1 LTQKIKIVIDLN
13 SLEAK
18 ESLKPLGRFSL
29 QLAAV
34 LAQESSANNYRLYIL
49 IKADEQSSNLWLR
62 DYFSALLPKEQILC
76 WSIPRGLRAVCDE
89 VDLGL
94 RIVSEH
100 IREAVLAQAQPDL
113 VVVTDLFCGY
123 TDQSCAS
130 VGLMNDRVPTAVC
143 LPSDEVQLYDDSDDQ
158 SQTTRQW
165 YQTKLLQLKR
175 AHYWLSINDISQPA
189 GTDRL
194 SLPPEK
200 IYELG
205 AAEVDNA
212 SHAVLAILN
221 LAEKGRQANTYNHI
235 SVQKRARLAYLSPLP
250 PEHTGIASYS
260 AELLPE
266 LAKYYDVDVI
276 VDQDTIVNPWIH
288 ANAGIY
294 SVAWFMKYGHQYD
307 RILYQIGNSPF
318 HAHMWDLLERFPGVV
333 VLHDLFL
340 GDATYYRSE
349 HGTDP
354 LLGLPMRLYADH
366 GYGAL
371 ADFSRTKD
379 IQTAIQDYPYS
390 LNLIQAALGVVVHST
405 HAKALAAQRYTRQLA
420 EKFSVIPHLRV
431 LPPTIDKLA
440 ARKTLG
446 IGQDVFLVCSFG
458 HIVSNK
464 MYAELIQAWITSPLA
479 EDQNCILVLVGASI
493 GEYGEALNK
502 QISESDFRQRI
513 SITGWAD
520 DATFK
525 AFLYAADLA
534 VQLRKESR
542 GESSG
547 SVLDCMAVGLPT
559 ICNAHG
565 SMAELPSDGIWQL
578 QDEFKV
584 EELVAALTKLWLEP
598 LERKKIGL
606 ASRLAVQKSFAP
618 WRCAELYRDSIE
630 AFYSQPTQGRNDL
643 IKSLVNKLP
652 ALGDLSPI
660 TEALERSLPNA
671 RTERQLLVDITALVQ
686 TDLHTGIQRVARSVL
701 KCLLEN
707 PPQGYRVE
715 PVYTAFGAQGYF
727 YARQFTKKFLQIDID
742 ILADDPVLMLS
753 EDVFLGLDLCLSDVF
768 EQRQWFEQAQQRGAL
783 VYFLAYDLLPVTHPH
798 WFPASEQP
806 IFEKW
811 LQTIKESDGVISIS
825 KSTSDDLKRWM
836 REHPRRRECSFRF
849 GVAHIGADIEQS
861 MPSKGLPKEATETL
875 AHLKNQV
882 TFLMVGT
889 IEPRKGHAQAIAA
902 FEHLWKAG
910 HGCQLVIVG
919 KAGWNVEPL
928 IASLQRHPELGAKL
942 FWFESV
948 SDEYLEL
955 LYEASNCLLM
965 ASEAEGFGLP
975 IIEAAK
981 HKLAILA
988 RDISVFRE
996 VAKRN
1001 ANYFKATNELELS
1014 QALIK
1019 WLQLHEQKK
1028 TANASKLKY
1037 LTWRESTRLIS
1048 DFVCEQPH

>member
-1 LTQKIKIVIDLN
+1 MTQKIKIVIDLN
-13 SLEAK
+13 SLGAN

-29 QLAAV
+29 KLAAV
-34 LAQESSANNYRLYIL
+34 LAQESSANNCRVYIL

-100 IREAVLAQAQPDL
+100 IREAVLAQVQPDL

-130 VGLMNDRVPTAVC
+130 VGLMNDRVSTAVC
-143 LPSDEVQLYDDSDDQ
+143 LPADDVHLYVDSDGQ

-175 AHYWLSINDISQPA
+175 AHYWLSINDISQPGGA
-189 GTDRL
+189 DRF

-200 IYELG
+200 VYELG
-205 AAEVDNA
+205 AAEGDNA
-212 SHAVLAILN
+212 SQAVLAILN
-221 LAEKGRQANTYNHI
+221 LADKGRQANTYSHI

-276 VDQDTIVNPWIH
+276 VDQDTVANPWIY

-405 HAKALAAQRYTRQLA
+405 HAKALAAQRYTRKLA
-420 EKFSVIPHLRV
+420 EKFSVIPHLRI
-431 LPPTIDKLA
+431 LPPTINKQA

-464 MYAELIQAWITSPLA
+464 MYAELIQAWIASPLA
-479 EDQNCILVLVGASI
+479 VDQNCMLVLVGASN

-502 QISESDFRQRI
+502 QISESGFRQRI
-513 SITGWAD
+513 SITGWTD

-525 AFLYAADLA
+525 AFLHAADLA

-565 SMAELPSDGIWQL
+565 SMAELPSDGVLQL

-584 EELVAALTKLWLEP
+584 EELTAALTKLWLEP
-598 LERKKIGL
+598 LERKKIGV
-606 ASRLAVQKSFAP
+606 ASRLAVQRSFAP

-630 AFYSQPTQGRNDL
+630 AFYAQPTQGRNDL
-643 IKSLVNKLP
+643 IKSLVKKLP
-652 ALGDLSPI
+652 SLGDLTPI

-701 KCLLEN
+701 KCLLES

-825 KSTSDDLKRWM
+825 KSTSDALKRWM

-875 AHLKNQV
+875 SRLKNQV

-902 FEHLWKAG
+902 FEHLWKTG

-955 LYEASNCLLM
+955 LYEASSCLLM

-975 IIEAAK
+975 IIEAAQ

-996 VAKRN
+996 VAKKN
-1001 ANYFKATNELELS
+1001 ANYFKATNALELS

-1019 WLQLHEQKK
+1019 WLHLYEQKK